1 MSMVSSYPLLGS
13 ALRNMGLQ
21 NWISSMQLKGK
32 IKAFNIVL
40 KLEDTLRTSSPEFLN
55 LSTIDILG
63 QLILYWGLFWAL

>member
-1 MSMVSSYPLLGS
+1 
-13 ALRNMGLQ
+13 
-21 NWISSMQLKGK
+21 MQLKGK

-63 QLILYWGLFWAL
+63 QMILYWGLFWAL